1 MRPIKHATS
10 DKSEH
15 VRSQPRNQ
23 PDGLIVVVVMT
34 VLAITGSTGKI
45 GGLIAHHL
53 DEAGIP
59 VRLLVR
65 EESRA
70 PRLRHTKV
78 AVCSYGDAGASK
90 AALAGV
96 EVLFMAS
103 AHESAD
109 RLDEHKT
116 FVGAAAAAGV
126 RHIVYL
132 SFIGASSRSGFTLAR
147 DHGATEEYIRNSGMA
162 WTFLRDNFYGEI
174 LPHFADAEGVI
185 RGPAGIGRFA
195 PVSQVDVAAVAA
207 KVLRDPQTHAHS
219 TYDLT
224 GPEALTLDEVAAI
237 LTRVTGK
244 PHVFVNETI
253 AEARASRA
261 HYGAPDWQVDAWI
274 STYTAIRDGE
284 LNAVSSDIG
293 RLLGRPA
300 LGFAQT
306 LASG

>member
-1 MRPIKHATS
+1 
-10 DKSEH
+10 
-15 VRSQPRNQ
+15 
-23 PDGLIVVVVMT
+23 MT
-34 VLAITGSTGKI
+34 VLAITGSTGTV
-45 GGLIAHHL
+45 GGLIGRQLSA
-53 DEAGIP
+53 AGIP

-65 EESRA
+65 DADRA
-70 PRLRHTKV
+70 PRLPHTKV
-78 AVCSYGDAGASK
+78 AVCSYRDADAAK
-90 AALAGV
+90 VALAGV

-116 FVGAAAAAGV
+116 FIGAAASAGV
-126 RHIVYL
+126 RHVVYL
-132 SFIGASSRSGFTLAR
+132 SFIGASERSRFTLAR
-147 DHGATEEYIRNSGMA
+147 DHGATEEYIRSSGMT
-162 WTFLRDNFYGEI
+162 WTFLRDNFYSEVFP
-174 LPHFADAEGVI
+174 LFADKDGVI
-185 RGPAGIGRFA
+185 HGPAGMGRVA

-207 KVLRDPQTHAHS
+207 TALRDPQTHALS

-224 GPEALTLDEVAAI
+224 GPEALTLTEIAAV

-244 PHVFVNETI
+244 PHTFVDETI

-284 LNAVSSDIG
+284 LNAVSPDIG

-300 LGFAQT
+300 LGFAQA
-306 LASG
+306 LATPRHTIAP